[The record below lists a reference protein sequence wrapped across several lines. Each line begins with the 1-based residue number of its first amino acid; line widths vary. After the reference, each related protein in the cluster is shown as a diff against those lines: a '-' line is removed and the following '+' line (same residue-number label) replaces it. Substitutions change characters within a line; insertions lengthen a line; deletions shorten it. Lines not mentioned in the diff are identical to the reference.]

1 MEQSVIHIEQQ
12 LEHIIEATDEGL
24 DDQSFFY
31 ASEQPDIKYRTI
43 PAKFIMQRMMRVE

>member
-1 MEQSVIHIEQQ
+1 MEQSIVHIEQQ

-31 ASEQPDIKYRTI
+31 ASEQPNIKHRTI
-43 PAKFIMQRMMRVE
+43 PTKFIMQRMLRVE